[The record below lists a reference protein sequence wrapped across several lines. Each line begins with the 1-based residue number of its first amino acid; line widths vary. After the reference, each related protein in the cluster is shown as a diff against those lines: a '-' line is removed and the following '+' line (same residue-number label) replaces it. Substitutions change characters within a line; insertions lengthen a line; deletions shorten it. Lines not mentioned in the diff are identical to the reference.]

1 MKSYQGFRDG
11 QTKAERVIEA
21 LERAGK
27 QGIHS
32 FDIIKYGG
40 LRASARVGELRK
52 DGYNIKSV
60 HERKGDCYGVR
71 YFLVQD

>member
-11 QTKAERVIEA
+11 QTKCERIIEA
-21 LERAGK
+21 LRYAGER
-27 QGIHS
+27 GIHS
-32 FDIIKYGG
+32 FDIIKAGG
-40 LRASARVGELRK
+40 LRATARISELRK

-71 YFLVQD
+71 YFLVED